1 MLVFQKWNNLN
12 VMLADP
18 NGRYLGVKTGQTT
31 NAGSCLSSLYV
42 DEKRGHKYIVVVIG
56 TSSNKH
62 RFQETAKLIN
72 WCIGQQIKQK

>member
-1 MLVFQKWNNLN
+1 MLE
-12 VMLADP
+12 DP

-62 RFQETAKLIN
+62 RF
-72 WCIGQQIKQK
+72 